1 MGSSLNSTVPAVGL
15 IRPRTQRPIV
25 VLPEPDSPTSAT
37 VSPASTSKLTPF
49 TAWTSFFVPADTVP
63 TFKAEN
69 NKILW
74 QLKVC
79 CEIPGWPDSEDEYE
93 VLVQPGGGFF

>member
-1 MGSSLNSTVPAVGL
+1 MTDPSFISFRYRRGTSTYTDKNTFASLTVIDAA
-15 IRPRTQRPIV
+15 
-25 VLPEPDSPTSAT
+25 EPYTIASG
-37 VSPASTSKLTPF
+37 STSF
-49 TAWTSFFVPADTVP
+49 SMPADTVP
-63 TFKAEN
+63 TFKAEH

-93 VLVQPGGGFF
+93 VLVQPGGGSF